1 MKSSWRAIGGVIVLV
16 GSVGLMAG
24 LALIGQ
30 VSFPP
35 SSPASPSVSAATP
48 PCPAGL
54 PPILAPRSRSFPY
67 VPPPPPPPTAPPY
80 PMARAPALG
89 RLATPTPFLPPTPT
103 VIPTAGF
110 PLTPILVPPAFP
122 TPTGLPPTR
131 LGVYMSEEGWFEYD
145 AKQRGKN
152 PFAEMARFSSAV
164 VLGSIR
170 ELDPPIFLTP
180 PTNRWDQPE
189 SVLSPAMLQVE
200 HVYRGPSAATLRV
213 VHPGACF
220 TAADCL
226 PDIVHYRWSD
236 LIGYHLL
243 LC

>member
-1 MKSSWRAIGGVIVLV
+1 
-16 GSVGLMAG
+16 
-24 LALIGQ
+24 
-30 VSFPP
+30 
-35 SSPASPSVSAATP
+35 
-48 PCPAGL
+48 
-54 PPILAPRSRSFPY
+54 
-67 VPPPPPPPTAPPY
+67 
-80 PMARAPALG
+80 
-89 RLATPTPFLPPTPT
+89 LPPTPPA
-103 VIPTAGF
+103 IPTAVV
-110 PLTPILVPPAFP
+110 PLTPIRVPTAYP

-131 LGVYMSEEGWFEYD
+131 LGVYVSEEGWFEYD

-226 PDIVHYRWSD
+226 PDVVHYRWSD
-236 LIGYHLL
+236 LIGYHMLL
-243 LC
+243 RLNGPSTEPKDRVYYFPFKVFVVFPDRDEAVDITYSGRATFKLSDVLAQMAPGLTKNP